1 MTQAGEQALH
11 PAFQEDLYLFRR
23 KVFKLFGGAFHVY
36 DEQGR
41 VVLYSKQKAFR
52 LKEDFRV
59 YADERQLDELL
70 VIRTPQILDLG
81 ATYHVED
88 ATRGEQIGALRRKAL
103 KSILYD
109 SWVYLG
115 PDGEELGRLEETSF
129 LGAIG
134 SRLINLIPQKYRAVT
149 GDERRVA
156 RLNQHFN
163 PFVLKY
169 TMRIEDPD
177 PSIDRRLLIASGIL
191 LAAIE
196 RRQQ

>member
-1 MTQAGEQALH
+1 MTQAGEHALH
-11 PAFQEDLYLFRR
+11 PAFQEDHYLFRR

-70 VIRTPQILDLG
+70 VIKTPQILDIG

-88 ATRGEQIGALRRKAL
+88 AARGEQVGALRRKAL

-109 SWVYLG
+109 SWVYLA

-156 RLNQHFN
+156 RLNRHFN

-169 TMRIEDPD
+169 TMRIEDAD
-177 PSIDRRLLIASGIL
+177 PPIDRRLLIASGIL

>member
-1 MTQAGEQALH
+1 MTQAGEHALH
-11 PAFQEDLYLFRR
+11 PAFQEDHYLFRR

-70 VIRTPQILDLG
+70 VIKTPQILDIG

-88 ATRGEQIGALRRKAL
+88 AARGEQVGALRRKAL

-115 PDGEELGRLEETSF
+115 PDGE
-129 LGAIG
+129 A
-134 SRLINLIPQKYRAVT
+134 P
-149 GDERRVA
+149 
-156 RLNQHFN
+156 H
-163 PFVLKY
+163 
-169 TMRIEDPD
+169 
-177 PSIDRRLLIASGIL
+177 
-191 LAAIE
+191 
-196 RRQQ
+196 